1 MKNEEYYKQLIGVL
15 LAVLNIVAFFI
26 IAVSTAGYTLIK
38 KNNDFYSYIFFVV
51 LCIIEVSLFV
61 MVIIIV
67 LKLFS
72 LAKKLKR

>member
-38 KNNDFYSYIFFVV
+38 KITTSIHIYF
-51 LCIIEVSLFV
+51 L
-61 MVIIIV
+61 
-67 LKLFS
+67 
-72 LAKKLKR
+72 